1 MQVCSC
7 WFSGWCTC
15 RRLLSHLPPAYL
27 YMRPPAW
34 GCFHNPLVITLYIN
48 IILINL
54 FTLAC
59 TWFKV
64 CFSFLFCQCIKLY
77 RILSLLEWS
86 LVIRHF
92 FLKFKCRVSRGLCQG
107 YGASVARGACV
118 CKEISTFRFN
128 RFAAVSRY
136 EKVSKSVW
144 CKSQQ
149 TESSLHICTF
159 CKVLFLFGSTESFAP
174 PLLVCTSLII
184 CDSEDLAPNI
194 SDAVSPLVE
203 ACTWFKVYFFL
214 PGRVL
219 ITLYINSI
227 LINLFTLACTWFK
240 VCFSFLFVN
249 ALSSTAYCRS

>member
-92 FLKFKCRVSRGLCQG
+92 FSNSSAGSHV
-107 YGASVARGACV
+107 ASVRVTAPPSRVVPASV
-118 CKEISTFRFN
+118 KRFR
-128 RFAAVSRY
+128 
-136 EKVSKSVW
+136 
-144 CKSQQ
+144 
-149 TESSLHICTF
+149 L
-159 CKVLFLFGSTESFAP
+159 LGSTVLRRYHAMKRSVSQCDASLSKPSLLFIFARSAKFSSFSDQRNLLHLLFSFAP
-174 PLLVCTSLII
+174 P
-184 CDSEDLAPNI
+184 
-194 SDAVSPLVE
+194 
-203 ACTWFKVYFFL
+203 
-214 PGRVL
+214 
-219 ITLYINSI
+219 
-227 LINLFTLACTWFK
+227 
-240 VCFSFLFVN
+240 
-249 ALSSTAYCRS
+249 